1 MMRRAGLLDKRL
13 QSPRNFVCWR
23 CQQKRSIST
32 SFLNKKREAKE
43 QWNARATEI
52 RSGKRKSMLEVLE
65 ERGFVHAI
73 VGERHAL
80 NQLMINKRLGAYVG
94 VDPTAPSMHVGHML
108 PMMALAWMYL
118 YGFHAVSLV
127 RIQTVLLRQASCY

>member
-1 MMRRAGLLDKRL
+1 MRSAGLLEKRL
-13 QSPRNFVCWR
+13 QGPQSFICWR
-23 CQQKRSIST
+23 CLQKRSVST

-43 QWNARATEI
+43 QWNAWATEI
-52 RSGKRKSMLEVLE
+52 RAGKRKSMLEVLE

-73 VGERHAL
+73 VGDRHAL
-80 NQLMINKRLGAYVG
+80 SQLMINKRLGAYVG
-94 VDPTAPSMHVGHML
+94 VDPTASSMHVGHML

-127 RIQTVLLRQASCY
+127 SQTVLSRSREERG